1 MNDPYNGN
9 GRKSPE
15 DDLGRS
21 IEKEVK
27 ETIGTVAAALQDAAR
42 EVSTSLR
49 DNESVQRT
57 VKDLGAAARDG
68 VQGIQSAIAQ
78 AQKNA
83 EKEKRRRKRRDY
95 AKKANGA
102 LSEAGGLMLPAGI
115 LAACAFSAFEP
126 GDPAGALIL
135 GFISLWFFAGAFGAF
150 LKSRTL
156 RRIATYQSVLGE
168 RSYCTLQELS
178 ELTGKSQGAV
188 RKDLF
193 RLISSGKYEDVYLAP
208 DGTRLFSGETA
219 YRLYLA
225 QRQAQQEAGAR
236 RQPARPEPAGV
247 LAECRAFLSDLRE
260 QQRLIS
266 DAPVLEQVQRIEEQT
281 VQIIAWLEKH
291 PGGESQI
298 RRFVSYYMPTTLKLL
313 RTYNEVDPQ
322 CCCRGNTDGYLRYP
336 VHHQHRVPEPA
347 GQPAEGYRDG
357 RFRRDLGAGN
367 SAGPGGPDQR
377 RAARPVGRGRRE
389 RWSLGA
395 FVFIIILLLVI
406 VPRMRQESVRRTP
419 YGKEHRGTQYG
430 YRAAGKGGAQVQ
442 PAQYSYPAGAQA
454 QGAAGTGGAP
464 NPDAPG
470 RQSNDTLRGKQLLG
484 MCAGIAGGAWAA
496 LMGVAA
502 LGGVSEVIWCISNG
516 FSFGDE
522 LMLVVIPALLAAGGW
537 KAAQAGFALMN
548 RIKRFR
554 LYDAIIGERRVCPVS
569 DIARASGRKP
579 EEVERDLL
587 DMVRRGYFPLGF
599 VDAETAC
606 FYADNAAWRAQNPE
620 RARQQ
625 DAPLGKEQPR
635 PAPAAQEPVPE
646 DEPGGGYLRELE
658 RQLARIENADIRA
671 KAARLREHTEDIFA
685 WVKLHPECADDA
697 RRFCSYYLPTAVK
710 LLNTYN
716 EVAPHADE
724 SSVAAGIQSEVS
736 QVLDTMST
744 AFRGLMDNL
753 LQNTAVD
760 MQAEISALE
769 TVLAQEGLAQNGFT
783 M

>member
-126 GDPAGALIL
+126 GDPAGALM
-135 GFISLWFFAGAFGAF
+135 
-150 LKSRTL
+150 
-156 RRIATYQSVLGE
+156 LGE

-236 RQPARPEPAGV
+236 RQAQPARPEPAGV

-322 CCCRGNTDGYLRYP
+322 ADS
-336 VHHQHRVPEPA
+336 
-347 GQPAEGYRDG
+347 
-357 RFRRDLGAGN
+357 
-367 SAGPGGPDQR
+367 SA
-377 RAARPVGRGRRE
+377 
-389 RWSLGA
+389 
-395 FVFIIILLLVI
+395 
-406 VPRMRQESVRRTP
+406 
-419 YGKEHRGTQYG
+419 
-430 YRAAGKGGAQVQ
+430 
-442 PAQYSYPAGAQA
+442 
-454 QGAAGTGGAP
+454 
-464 NPDAPG
+464 
-470 RQSNDTLRGKQLLG
+470 
-484 MCAGIAGGAWAA
+484 
-496 LMGVAA
+496 VAA
-502 LGGVSEVIWCISNG
+502 EIQTDICGI
-516 FSFGDE
+516 
-522 LMLVVIPALLAAGGW
+522 
-537 KAAQAGFALMN
+537 
-548 RIKRFR
+548 
-554 LYDAIIGERRVCPVS
+554 LYTI
-569 DIARASGRKP
+569 
-579 EEVERDLL
+579 
-587 DMVRRGYFPLGF
+587 
-599 VDAETAC
+599 
-606 FYADNAAWRAQNPE
+606 N
-620 RARQQ
+620 
-625 DAPLGKEQPR
+625 
-635 PAPAAQEPVPE
+635 
-646 DEPGGGYLRELE
+646 
-658 RQLARIENADIRA
+658 
-671 KAARLREHTEDIFA
+671 
-685 WVKLHPECADDA
+685 
-697 RRFCSYYLPTAVK
+697 
-710 LLNTYN
+710 
-716 EVAPHADE
+716 
-724 SSVAAGIQSEVS
+724 
-736 QVLDTMST
+736 T
-744 AFRGLMDNL
+744 AFQSLQDNL
-753 LQNTAVD
+753 LKDTAMDVS
-760 MQAEISALE
+760 AEISALE
-769 TVLAQEGLAQNGFT
+769 TVLAQEGLTKDELLGR
-783 M
+783 

>member
-236 RQPARPEPAGV
+236 RQAQPARPEPAGV
-247 LAECRAFLSDLRE
+247 LADVMLEMLDFTDE
-260 QQRLIS
+260 QM
-266 DAPVLEQVQRIEEQT
+266 QRIEEQT

-322 CCCRGNTDGYLRYP
+322 ADS
-336 VHHQHRVPEPA
+336 
-347 GQPAEGYRDG
+347 
-357 RFRRDLGAGN
+357 
-367 SAGPGGPDQR
+367 SA
-377 RAARPVGRGRRE
+377 
-389 RWSLGA
+389 
-395 FVFIIILLLVI
+395 
-406 VPRMRQESVRRTP
+406 
-419 YGKEHRGTQYG
+419 
-430 YRAAGKGGAQVQ
+430 
-442 PAQYSYPAGAQA
+442 
-454 QGAAGTGGAP
+454 
-464 NPDAPG
+464 
-470 RQSNDTLRGKQLLG
+470 
-484 MCAGIAGGAWAA
+484 
-496 LMGVAA
+496 VAA
-502 LGGVSEVIWCISNG
+502 EIQTDICGI
-516 FSFGDE
+516 
-522 LMLVVIPALLAAGGW
+522 
-537 KAAQAGFALMN
+537 
-548 RIKRFR
+548 
-554 LYDAIIGERRVCPVS
+554 LYTI
-569 DIARASGRKP
+569 
-579 EEVERDLL
+579 
-587 DMVRRGYFPLGF
+587 
-599 VDAETAC
+599 
-606 FYADNAAWRAQNPE
+606 N
-620 RARQQ
+620 
-625 DAPLGKEQPR
+625 
-635 PAPAAQEPVPE
+635 
-646 DEPGGGYLRELE
+646 
-658 RQLARIENADIRA
+658 
-671 KAARLREHTEDIFA
+671 
-685 WVKLHPECADDA
+685 
-697 RRFCSYYLPTAVK
+697 
-710 LLNTYN
+710 
-716 EVAPHADE
+716 
-724 SSVAAGIQSEVS
+724 
-736 QVLDTMST
+736 T
-744 AFRGLMDNL
+744 AFQSLQDNL
-753 LQNTAVD
+753 LKDTAMDVS
-760 MQAEISALE
+760 AEISALE
-769 TVLAQEGLAQNGFT
+769 TVLAQEGLTKDELLGR
-783 M
+783 

>member
-1 MNDPYNGN
+1 MKYDVSTDETVELITGKEDAKIDIPVLLIFFNRPQKIAAVFEQVKKARPARVYLYQDGAREN
-9 GRKSPE
+9 RE
-15 DDLGRS
+15 DDIESVKACRAAVSDIDWNCEVHRLYQSRNYGCDPSEFIAQKWMFSYEEMGIILEDDDVPAQALFPFFRELLIKYKDDNRVAIICGMNNYD

-236 RQPARPEPAGV
+236 RQAQPARPEPAGV

-322 CCCRGNTDGYLRYP
+322 ADS
-336 VHHQHRVPEPA
+336 
-347 GQPAEGYRDG
+347 
-357 RFRRDLGAGN
+357 
-367 SAGPGGPDQR
+367 SA
-377 RAARPVGRGRRE
+377 
-389 RWSLGA
+389 
-395 FVFIIILLLVI
+395 
-406 VPRMRQESVRRTP
+406 
-419 YGKEHRGTQYG
+419 
-430 YRAAGKGGAQVQ
+430 
-442 PAQYSYPAGAQA
+442 
-454 QGAAGTGGAP
+454 
-464 NPDAPG
+464 
-470 RQSNDTLRGKQLLG
+470 
-484 MCAGIAGGAWAA
+484 
-496 LMGVAA
+496 VAA
-502 LGGVSEVIWCISNG
+502 EIQTDICGI
-516 FSFGDE
+516 
-522 LMLVVIPALLAAGGW
+522 
-537 KAAQAGFALMN
+537 
-548 RIKRFR
+548 
-554 LYDAIIGERRVCPVS
+554 LYTI
-569 DIARASGRKP
+569 
-579 EEVERDLL
+579 
-587 DMVRRGYFPLGF
+587 
-599 VDAETAC
+599 
-606 FYADNAAWRAQNPE
+606 N
-620 RARQQ
+620 
-625 DAPLGKEQPR
+625 
-635 PAPAAQEPVPE
+635 
-646 DEPGGGYLRELE
+646 
-658 RQLARIENADIRA
+658 
-671 KAARLREHTEDIFA
+671 
-685 WVKLHPECADDA
+685 
-697 RRFCSYYLPTAVK
+697 
-710 LLNTYN
+710 
-716 EVAPHADE
+716 
-724 SSVAAGIQSEVS
+724 
-736 QVLDTMST
+736 T
-744 AFRGLMDNL
+744 AFQSLQDNL
-753 LQNTAVD
+753 LKDTAMDVS
-760 MQAEISALE
+760 AEISALE
-769 TVLAQEGLAQNGFT
+769 TVLAQEGLTKDELLGR
-783 M
+783 

>member
-126 GDPAGALIL
+126 GTRPGVDPGVHFAVV
-135 GFISLWFFAGAFGAF
+135 FAGAFGAF

-236 RQPARPEPAGV
+236 RQAQPARPEPAGV

-322 CCCRGNTDGYLRYP
+322 ADS
-336 VHHQHRVPEPA
+336 
-347 GQPAEGYRDG
+347 
-357 RFRRDLGAGN
+357 
-367 SAGPGGPDQR
+367 SA
-377 RAARPVGRGRRE
+377 
-389 RWSLGA
+389 
-395 FVFIIILLLVI
+395 
-406 VPRMRQESVRRTP
+406 
-419 YGKEHRGTQYG
+419 
-430 YRAAGKGGAQVQ
+430 
-442 PAQYSYPAGAQA
+442 
-454 QGAAGTGGAP
+454 
-464 NPDAPG
+464 
-470 RQSNDTLRGKQLLG
+470 
-484 MCAGIAGGAWAA
+484 
-496 LMGVAA
+496 VAA
-502 LGGVSEVIWCISNG
+502 EIQTDICGI
-516 FSFGDE
+516 
-522 LMLVVIPALLAAGGW
+522 
-537 KAAQAGFALMN
+537 
-548 RIKRFR
+548 
-554 LYDAIIGERRVCPVS
+554 LYTI
-569 DIARASGRKP
+569 
-579 EEVERDLL
+579 
-587 DMVRRGYFPLGF
+587 
-599 VDAETAC
+599 
-606 FYADNAAWRAQNPE
+606 N
-620 RARQQ
+620 
-625 DAPLGKEQPR
+625 
-635 PAPAAQEPVPE
+635 
-646 DEPGGGYLRELE
+646 
-658 RQLARIENADIRA
+658 
-671 KAARLREHTEDIFA
+671 
-685 WVKLHPECADDA
+685 
-697 RRFCSYYLPTAVK
+697 
-710 LLNTYN
+710 
-716 EVAPHADE
+716 
-724 SSVAAGIQSEVS
+724 
-736 QVLDTMST
+736 T
-744 AFRGLMDNL
+744 AFQSLQDNL
-753 LQNTAVD
+753 LKDTAMDVS
-760 MQAEISALE
+760 AEISALE
-769 TVLAQEGLAQNGFT
+769 TVLAQEGLTKDELLGR
-783 M
+783 

>member
-236 RQPARPEPAGV
+236 RQAQPARPEPAGV

-266 DAPVLEQVQRIEEQT
+266 DAPVLEQVQRIESRQCRSS
-281 VQIIAWLEKH
+281 
-291 PGGESQI
+291 PGWKS
-298 RRFVSYYMPTTLKLL
+298 T
-313 RTYNEVDPQ
+313 
-322 CCCRGNTDGYLRYP
+322 
-336 VHHQHRVPEPA
+336 PA
-347 GQPAEGYRDG
+347 ARA
-357 RFRRDLGAGN
+357 R
-367 SAGPGGPDQR
+367 SAGLSATTCPPRSNCCALTTRWTR
-377 RAARPVGRGRRE
+377 R
-389 RWSLGA
+389 
-395 FVFIIILLLVI
+395 
-406 VPRMRQESVRRTP
+406 
-419 YGKEHRGTQYG
+419 
-430 YRAAGKGGAQVQ
+430 
-442 PAQYSYPAGAQA
+442 
-454 QGAAGTGGAP
+454 
-464 NPDAPG
+464 
-470 RQSNDTLRGKQLLG
+470 
-484 MCAGIAGGAWAA
+484 
-496 LMGVAA
+496 
-502 LGGVSEVIWCISNG
+502 
-516 FSFGDE
+516 
-522 LMLVVIPALLAAGGW
+522 
-537 KAAQAGFALMN
+537 
-548 RIKRFR
+548 
-554 LYDAIIGERRVCPVS
+554 
-569 DIARASGRKP
+569 
-579 EEVERDLL
+579 
-587 DMVRRGYFPLGF
+587 
-599 VDAETAC
+599 
-606 FYADNAAWRAQNPE
+606 
-620 RARQQ
+620 
-625 DAPLGKEQPR
+625 
-635 PAPAAQEPVPE
+635 
-646 DEPGGGYLRELE
+646 
-658 RQLARIENADIRA
+658 
-671 KAARLREHTEDIFA
+671 
-685 WVKLHPECADDA
+685 
-697 RRFCSYYLPTAVK
+697 PTAV
-710 LLNTYN
+710 LLPRKY
-716 EVAPHADE
+716 
-724 SSVAAGIQSEVS
+724 
-736 QVLDTMST
+736 
-744 AFRGLMDNL
+744 RR
-753 LQNTAVD
+753 
-760 MQAEISALE
+760 ISAVSC
-769 TVLAQEGLAQNGFT
+769 TPSTPRSRACRT
-783 M
+783 TC

>member
-236 RQPARPEPAGV
+236 RQAQPARPEPAGV

-266 DAPVLEQVQRIEEQT
+266 DAPVLD
-281 VQIIAWLEKH
+281 

-322 CCCRGNTDGYLRYP
+322 ADS
-336 VHHQHRVPEPA
+336 
-347 GQPAEGYRDG
+347 
-357 RFRRDLGAGN
+357 
-367 SAGPGGPDQR
+367 SA
-377 RAARPVGRGRRE
+377 
-389 RWSLGA
+389 
-395 FVFIIILLLVI
+395 
-406 VPRMRQESVRRTP
+406 
-419 YGKEHRGTQYG
+419 
-430 YRAAGKGGAQVQ
+430 
-442 PAQYSYPAGAQA
+442 
-454 QGAAGTGGAP
+454 
-464 NPDAPG
+464 
-470 RQSNDTLRGKQLLG
+470 
-484 MCAGIAGGAWAA
+484 
-496 LMGVAA
+496 VAA
-502 LGGVSEVIWCISNG
+502 EIQTDICGI
-516 FSFGDE
+516 
-522 LMLVVIPALLAAGGW
+522 
-537 KAAQAGFALMN
+537 
-548 RIKRFR
+548 
-554 LYDAIIGERRVCPVS
+554 LYTI
-569 DIARASGRKP
+569 
-579 EEVERDLL
+579 
-587 DMVRRGYFPLGF
+587 
-599 VDAETAC
+599 
-606 FYADNAAWRAQNPE
+606 N
-620 RARQQ
+620 
-625 DAPLGKEQPR
+625 
-635 PAPAAQEPVPE
+635 
-646 DEPGGGYLRELE
+646 
-658 RQLARIENADIRA
+658 
-671 KAARLREHTEDIFA
+671 
-685 WVKLHPECADDA
+685 
-697 RRFCSYYLPTAVK
+697 
-710 LLNTYN
+710 
-716 EVAPHADE
+716 
-724 SSVAAGIQSEVS
+724 
-736 QVLDTMST
+736 T
-744 AFRGLMDNL
+744 AFQSLQDNL
-753 LQNTAVD
+753 LKDTAMDVS
-760 MQAEISALE
+760 AEISALE
-769 TVLAQEGLAQNGFT
+769 TVLAQEGLTKDELLGR
-783 M
+783 